1 MGEDLDNLKKQLED
15 CPVSA
20 KASAGKQKKS
30 IEEFEKELE
39 DCQKI
44 SGEYLA
50 GWQRSRADFLNYKK
64 EEMERIS
71 EILKYGIEEM
81 ILKLLPVL
89 DNFDVAEKK
98 MPEDL
103 KNNENTK
110 GILQIKNQI
119 LDFFK
124 SHGVE
129 EIKTVGQKF
138 DPALHE
144 IVGEE
149 ETDAEEGMI
158 VREVEGG
165 YSKNGKILRV
175 AKVVVGKRQ

>member
-1 MGEDLDNLKKQLED
+1 MDTQEI
-15 CPVSA
+15 
-20 KASAGKQKKS
+20 QKKL
-30 IEEFEKELE
+30 ENAEK
-39 DCQKI
+39 QAQ
-44 SGEYLA
+44 EYLA

-124 SHGVE
+124 SHGV
-129 EIKTVGQKF
+129 
-138 DPALHE
+138 
-144 IVGEE
+144 
-149 ETDAEEGMI
+149 
-158 VREVEGG
+158 
-165 YSKNGKILRV
+165 
-175 AKVVVGKRQ
+175 